1 MQQHYDAIQRE
12 LQAAQ
17 LEGGAGSGAYV
28 DFLDRL
34 MQDLRNLRTA
44 ARFELFGKQFTQ
56 ADAAQLS
63 EEGERRYG
71 PGDRVRTPEGYL
83 GYVVGYHARKPG
95 HVVTN
100 VVFQAADYKEGQLT
114 PDE

>member
-56 ADAAQLS
+56 ADGAQLS
-63 EEGERRYG
+63 EEGERRYR

-83 GYVVGYHARKPG
+83 GYVAGYHARKPG